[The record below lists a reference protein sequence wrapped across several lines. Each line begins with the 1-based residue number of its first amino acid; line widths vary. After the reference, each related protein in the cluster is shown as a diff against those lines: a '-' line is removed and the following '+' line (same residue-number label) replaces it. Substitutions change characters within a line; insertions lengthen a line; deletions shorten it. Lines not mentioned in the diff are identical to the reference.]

1 MSIRALIVDDEEPA
15 RGELRYL
22 LAAHPEV
29 EVVGEAATSAEAL
42 ALAGSVRYDVVFL
55 DIELPGMT
63 GLEVA
68 RLVLDRSERPRV
80 VFVTAHDRY
89 AVDAFAVEA
98 FDYLVKPVEPE
109 RLARVVER
117 LLQARTGE
125 APAVEK
131 IAVVSAAGAKTLL
144 DYDAVYWIEADG
156 DYSRVHTYDRAYHLV
171 AARAGGSAARCPLL
185 ADPPE
190 PSRQSRQGR
199 GRPPGRSRPAPARA
213 RRPAADRA
221 RRCPPPDARVAR
233 APARLEK
240 AEQLDE
246 RGRALDHDVRGL
258 AQFRR
263 AFHGG
268 DGDSYRDVEP
278 IEPAEGVE
286 VGRVVARIQRPP

>member
-29 EVVGEAATSAEAL
+29 DVVGEAATAGEAL
-42 ALAGSVRYDVVFL
+42 ALADSVRYDVVFL

-68 RLVLDRSERPRV
+68 RLVLDRNERPAV

-117 LLQARTGE
+117 LSQVRKREVHT
-125 APAVEK
+125 VEK
-131 IAVVSAAGAKTLL
+131 IPVVSAGGAKTLL

-156 DYSRVHTYDRAYHLV
+156 DYSRVHTYDRAYLSTSSLRELGETLPSTRFARIHRSHLV
-171 AARAGGSAARCPLL
+171 NLGKVAAVRRGGPDRLRLVFDDQPQTEL
-185 ADPPE
+185 DV
-190 PSRQSRQGR
+190 
-199 GRPPGRSRPAPARA
+199 A
-213 RRPAADRA
+213 RR
-221 RRCPPPDARVAR
+221 
-233 APARLEK
+233 
-240 AEQLDE
+240 QT
-246 RGRALDHDVRGL
+246 RALRERL
-258 AQFRR
+258 
-263 AFHGG
+263 
-268 DGDSYRDVEP
+268 
-278 IEPAEGVE
+278 
-286 VGRVVARIQRPP
+286 RV